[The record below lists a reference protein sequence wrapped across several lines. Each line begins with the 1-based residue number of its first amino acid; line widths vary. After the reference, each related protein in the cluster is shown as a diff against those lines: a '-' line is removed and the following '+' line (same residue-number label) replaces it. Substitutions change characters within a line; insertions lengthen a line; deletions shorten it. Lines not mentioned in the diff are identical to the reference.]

1 MPHGRGSGKKTKP
14 LHRPTDQGTSAG
26 EGSDVV
32 TRRGWRWPV
41 VVFFVCFGAYLSN
54 GAPLPGD
61 DARGNMLV
69 ALNLLKH
76 GSVLIAAEH
85 AATSFAWT
93 TSGNMTYARITHWD
107 DEKAQHYREGH
118 LKPDPPYY
126 LAPTVHPGRYANVF
140 GIGAAL
146 PVLPVYAA
154 LNLVTDLASNHVLW
168 WHSTKVTASLLTAGA
183 ALFIFLTMRRF
194 VPPLPAALGALA
206 FGLGTCAWT
215 LSSQV
220 LWQQTAFLFFL
231 SLGAWWLFDAHARR
245 DCALYCGA
253 AFGMAALCRPTGLI
267 VVAFTGLYLLRTA
280 PRHVFRYV
288 LGGLPFAVPLLL
300 YNTYAFGGPFAF
312 GQEIAAEGIAQT
324 KGLTEVWQTSM
335 AEGFA
340 GLLVSPSRGLFVYS
354 PFMVFGFVGAV
365 MAWRDPQHYAPL
377 IPLQAAVLVQI
388 VLAAMWFDWW
398 GGFSY
403 GPRPLVDAGVFL
415 TLLMIPILARVG
427 PANWIRGIFVT
438 LLLYSVAVQ
447 VIGAWSY
454 HHDGWNGR
462 NGMNIDDPAHRHRL
476 WSLSDSQ
483 IVHHVTNFQAE
494 RNGKQAL
501 IHRFMNPGGPTLSSH
516 SPGEPSP

>member
-1 MPHGRGSGKKTKP
+1 MITGSG
-14 LHRPTDQGTSAG
+14 
-26 EGSDVV
+26 
-32 TRRGWRWPV
+32 
-41 VVFFVCFGAYLSN
+41 
-54 GAPLPGD
+54 
-61 DARGNMLV
+61 DARSNMLV
-69 ALNLLKH
+69 ALSLLKRA
-76 GSVLIAAEH
+76 SLLIDPPHFPRAF
-85 AATSFAWT
+85 TWT
-93 TSGNMTYARITHWD
+93 FEQSPGNIVPAGLIRDWD
-107 DEKAQHYREGH
+107 NAMDKYYREGR
-118 LKPDPPYY
+118 LKPHPDYY
-126 LAPTVHPGRYANVF
+126 LVRTVQPGQYASVY
-140 GIGAAL
+140 GIGTAL
-146 PVLPVYAA
+146 TVFPVYAV
-154 LNLVTDLASNHVLW
+154 LNLITDIESFYVLW
-168 WHSTKVTASLLTAGA
+168 YSTKVTASLLTAGA
-183 ALFIFLTMRRF
+183 ALFICLTMRRF

-300 YNTYAFGGPFAF
+300 YNTYAFGSPFAF

-415 TLLMIPILARVG
+415 TLLMIPVLARVG
-427 PANWIRGIFVT
+427 QANWMRGIFVT

-447 VIGAWSY
+447 AIGAWAYNES
-454 HHDGWNGR
+454 GWNDKDGK
-462 NGMNIDDPAHRHRL
+462 NIDRPEHRSRL
-476 WSLSDSQ
+476 WAVGDSQ
-483 IVHHVTNFQAE
+483 IVHYATHLQAE
-494 RNGKQAL
+494 RKRKQDE
-501 IHRFMNPGGPTLSSH
+501 IYMRRN
-516 SPGEPSP
+516 SPWQMQIFIPSPPGKPSP